1 MSKLINTFHVRFD
14 DETKAEI
21 AELKALTAD
30 HRYDLER
37 TRAAIELYSRQA
49 ERTHP
54 RSITGGLL
62 AAMAGEAA
70 NDAPQPELK
79 TLGQWVF
86 EGHDERLV
94 TAFINANGVCRLTNV
109 PIGHLVV
116 DDKHWRMDSDKI
128 KDNPNYF
135 WVDLGGDFDNS
146 DWRVSATRRQPF
158 NDVDYLS
165 TSLDES
171 VPYIDNAVE
180 QNYWLSPSVPKITD
194 ADMQLIF
201 IKNLSEVLIQRMHSM
216 DRFSEDDYAV
226 GGNAL
231 EAWDILVN
239 LNGDFGIAIG
249 SLVHHESSLLNRV
262 RIARFHKS
270 QCTTFTS
277 KIVCSD
283 WRDEDQN
290 TWHTITEAE
299 LPAFRAALEACY
311 A

>member
-1 MSKLINTFHVRFD
+1 MSKLINTFQVRFD

-21 AELKALTAD
+21 AALKGKLDAVA
-30 HRYDLER
+30 HRLNVGH
-37 TRAAIELYSRQA
+37 AM
-49 ERTHP
+49 P
-54 RSITGGLL
+54 TGGLL
-62 AAMAGEAA
+62 AVMAGEAA

-146 DWRVSATRRQPF
+146 DWRVSATRRQLF

-165 TSLDES
+165 TSLDECVPHIDDVLAYPNWLSES
-171 VPYIDNAVE
+171 VP
-180 QNYWLSPSVPKITD
+180 QITQ

-201 IKNLSEVLIQRMHSM
+201 IKNLSEVLIQRTHSM
-216 DRFSEDDYAV
+216 DRFSEDDYAI
-226 GGNAL
+226 GGDKL
-231 EAWDILVN
+231 MAWDIVFNDLGN
-239 LNGDFGIAIG
+239 EFGIVTGFNKYHQMMVSFFKQCANGQTMTG
-249 SLVHHESSLLNRV
+249 SLN
-262 RIARFHKS
+262 FHL
-270 QCTTFTS
+270 TTMIG
-277 KIVCSD
+277 KNL
-283 WRDEDQN
+283 R
-290 TWHTITEAE
+290 TITESE